1 MSIQYDWV
9 SVTTE
14 MCRTRVRRTFSD
26 VGGNLLPMV

>member
-14 MCRTRVRRTFSD
+14 TCRTQVRRTFSD
-26 VGGNLLPMV
+26 AGGNLLPMV